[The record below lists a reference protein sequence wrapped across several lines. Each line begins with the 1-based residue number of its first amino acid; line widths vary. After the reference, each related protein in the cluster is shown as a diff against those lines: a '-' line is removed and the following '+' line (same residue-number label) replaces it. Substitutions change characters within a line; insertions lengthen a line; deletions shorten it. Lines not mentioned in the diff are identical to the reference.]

1 MIITKKSSIDMNTKV
16 KSKNSILT
24 DTLVDIFE
32 KKVNLARIK
41 FISLFILALSKVQ
54 TVGFEKLA
62 IAFEDKSK
70 TESSLRRIQRFIAK
84 YTLDIDLI
92 AKLIFSL
99 LPEKPP
105 YRLALDRTNWKF
117 GSKNINILVLS
128 VVYQG
133 VSFPL
138 IFSMMD
144 KFGNSSTQER
154 IDLIERYIKLFGTSS
169 IDCLL
174 ADREFIGEQWIG
186 FLNNNKIRYYIRIKE
201 NFKVYIPRN
210 GHIVKAS
217 WLFNS
222 LKLNQFLYY
231 RRIVKVNNQLCYIS
245 GSKVLNKKGAVEF
258 QIIISFNK
266 PEKADKL
273 YKQRW
278 QIETAFKALKTS
290 GFNIEDTHLTKL
302 DRVEKLFALVLIA
315 FTWAYKIGIEL
326 NRLRPIKIK
335 KHGRRAYSFFKYG
348 LNILAKVLNN
358 NDLAKFNYYVNFLSC
373 T

>member
-1 MIITKKSSIDMNTKV
+1 MNTRV
-16 KSKNSILT
+16 ESKNSILT
-24 DTLVDIFE
+24 DTLISIFQPE
-32 KKVNLARIK
+32 KINLARVK
-41 FISLFILALSKVQ
+41 FISAFVMALCKVQ

-62 IAFEDKSK
+62 TAFESEAK
-70 TESSLRRIQRFIAK
+70 TASSLRQIQRFIAA
-84 YTLDIDLI
+84 YVFNPDLV
-92 AKLIFSL
+92 ARLVFSL

-133 VSFPL
+133 VSFPIL
-138 IFSMMD
+138 FSMMN

-154 IDLIERYIKLFGTSS
+154 IELMEHYINLFGFED

-174 ADREFIGEQWIG
+174 ADREFIGDKWIG
-186 FLNNNKIRYYIRIKE
+186 FLNAYKIRYYIRIRE
-201 NFKVYIPRN
+201 NFKVYVPRN
-210 GHIVKAS
+210 GHIIKAS
-217 WLFNS
+217 WLFNKV
-222 LKLNQFLYY
+222 KLNQFMHYN
-231 RRIVKVNNQLCYIS
+231 RIVKVNNQLCYIS
-245 GSKVLNKKGAVEF
+245 GSKVLDKNGVPEF

-266 PEKADKL
+266 PENANEI

-278 QIETAFKALKTS
+278 QIESAFKALKSS
-290 GFNIEDTHLTKL
+290 GFNIEDTHLTDL
-302 DRVEKLFALVLIA
+302 DRVEKLFALVIIA

-326 NRLRPIKIK
+326 NKLKPIKIK

-348 LNILAKVLNN
+348 LNALAKVLFNN
-358 NDLAKFNYYVNFLSC
+358 NMNEFCMYIKFLSC